1 MQLKWLLS
9 SLSDIN
15 AAGLSDFVP
24 AGRFVVLQGLNMK
37 IKRLIYAALFVLLT
51 AAEVL
56 IGVFVH
62 DSLVRPYVGDVIVV
76 VVIYCFVR
84 IFIPEKVRLLPLY
97 VFIFSAAVELMQGL
111 QIADRLGITSPVLR
125 TIVGTVC
132 DPTDIICYAVGC
144 AILAL
149 YELLR
154 YFRVRGSIK
163 NGTKK

>member
-76 VVIYCFVR
+76 VVI
-84 IFIPEKVRLLPLY
+84 
-97 VFIFSAAVELMQGL
+97 
-111 QIADRLGITSPVLR
+111 
-125 TIVGTVC
+125 
-132 DPTDIICYAVGC
+132 
-144 AILAL
+144 
-149 YELLR
+149 
-154 YFRVRGSIK
+154 
-163 NGTKK
+163 